1 MSNFN
6 ELKVKMKLSI
16 GLVGDQEDEVLLSDY
31 ISEDEWKKLSFF
43 EKEEYLET
51 EILAEWV
58 NGYIEKSVWVEE
70 AKADAEGATNG

>member
-1 MSNFN
+1 
-6 ELKVKMKLSI
+6 MKLSI

-31 ISEDEWKKLSFF
+31 ISEDEWKKLSFL

-51 EILAEWV
+51 EILAEWA

-70 AKADAEGATNG
+70 AKADAEGLK

>member
-6 ELKVKMKLSI
+6 QLKVKMKLSI

-31 ISEDEWKKLSFF
+31 ISEDEWKKLSFL

-51 EILAEWV
+51 EILAEWA

-70 AKADAEGATNG
+70 AKADAEGLK

>member
-6 ELKVKMKLSI
+6 NLKVKMKLSI

-51 EILAEWV
+51 EILAEWA

-70 AKADAEGATNG
+70 PKADAEG